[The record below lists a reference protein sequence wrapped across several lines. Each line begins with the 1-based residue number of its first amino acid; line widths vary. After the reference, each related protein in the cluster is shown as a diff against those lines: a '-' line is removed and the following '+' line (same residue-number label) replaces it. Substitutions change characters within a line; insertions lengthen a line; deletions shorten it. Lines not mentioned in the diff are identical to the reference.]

1 MLSSNSNRLKSP
13 TVRKCS
19 ASQTQAVVA
28 QLLKD
33 GHRAMLVFTPC
44 ELHQYLKG
52 RTLWLIG

>member
-1 MLSSNSNRLKSP
+1 MLSSTKPKSP
-13 TVRKCS
+13 TVRKCT

-44 ELHQYLKG
+44 ELHQYLRG